1 MLHIKLSHTV
11 RPNFSIVLQ
20 DKDDPNTQYKNSMG
34 WWANGQVIS
43 YTVM

>member
-20 DKDDPNTQYKNSMG
+20 DKDDPNTQYKIL
-34 WWANGQVIS
+34 WAGEH
-43 YTVM
+43 MARL